1 MSVVQSLLSQ
11 LRQGSLGQWYATK
24 SPTDRLVIKIVAGL
38 TSASVVYTGLWKP
51 VSDYAAD
58 QQARYVT
65 ELTLSEWVALNQSAL
80 RNSTRQPS
88 QGSSA
93 APALIPSITNAANQN
108 RLKLDRLQP
117 DSDGGVNITL
127 QEQRF
132 DHVLKWLTLLETKQG
147 LSVERLSI
155 DRGDKASRVSGQ
167 VKLVN

>member
-1 MSVVQSLLSQ
+1 MSVIQSLLSQ
-11 LRQGSLGQWYATK
+11 LQQGSLGQWYATK
-24 SPTDRLVIKIVAGL
+24 SGTDRLIIKTVAGL
-38 TSASVVYTGLWKP
+38 IVATVFYTGIWKP
-51 VSDYAAD
+51 VSDYAAN

-65 ELTLSEWVALNQSAL
+65 ELTLSEWVALNQGAL
-80 RNSTRQPS
+80 RNSARQPS

-108 RLKLDRLQP
+108 QLKLDRLQP

-127 QEQRF
+127 QEQQF
-132 DHVLKWLTLLETKQG
+132 NHVLKWLTLLETKQG

-155 DRGDKASRVSGQ
+155 DRGDKASKVSGQ

>member
-1 MSVVQSLLSQ
+1 MSVIQSLLSQ
-11 LRQGSLGQWYATK
+11 LQQGSLGQWYATK
-24 SPTDRLVIKIVAGL
+24 SGTDRLIIKAVAGL
-38 TSASVVYTGLWKP
+38 IVATVFYTGIWKP
-51 VSDYAAD
+51 VSDYAAN

-65 ELTLSEWVALNQSAL
+65 ELTLSEWVALNQGAL
-80 RNSTRQPS
+80 RNSARQPS

-108 RLKLDRLQP
+108 QLKLDRLQP

-127 QEQRF
+127 QEQQF

-155 DRGDKASRVSGQ
+155 DRGDKASKVSGQ